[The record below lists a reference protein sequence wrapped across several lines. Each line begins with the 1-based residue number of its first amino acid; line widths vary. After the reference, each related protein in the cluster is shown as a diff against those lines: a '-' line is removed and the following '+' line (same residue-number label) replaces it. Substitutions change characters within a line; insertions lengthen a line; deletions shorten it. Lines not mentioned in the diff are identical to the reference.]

1 MTEQPI
7 DAETFDRLVDMTGGD
22 MAFVDDLVDTY
33 LDDGRQQV
41 DALLRAQASGD
52 VEAMIRP
59 AHSLKSGSLNV
70 GALRLGELC
79 RSLEETARGAGAVP
93 NAVDRVTEIAA
104 AFASA
109 STALLDAR
117 SDRTESGGPPGP

>member
-22 MAFVDDLVDTY
+22 MAF
-33 LDDGRQQV
+33 V